1 MVSFKNR
8 RKNSQCRTF
17 WNLLPSILYVKSTFP
32 KPLDFSKQISRKILV
47 AEKSSNF
54 HTVIL
59 VSSTFHFL
67 NFLFNEVLCCG
78 NRLLRSGYTNNPVP
92 CSGWKIAFFWY
103 LNPGAGKL
111 LQLDYRASCKKKRL
125 IDIGISGFRNFRIF
139 RIFGVSKFWKFEL
152 FKLLKIR
159 KSEITNFRSIEWVS
173 EFRTFQWFESR
184 NYGTF
189 ENSIS
194 ESTDF
199 SEFGIR
205 KFGIFDS
212 YLRVL

>member
-111 LQLDYRASCKKKRL
+111 LQLDYRASCNKKQL
-125 IDIGISGFRNFRIF
+125 IDIGISEFRVSCISQFWDLAIPGFRDSGILRFRYFAIPKF
-139 RIFGVSKFWKFEL
+139 RYSGVS
-152 FKLLKIR
+152 R
-159 KSEITNFRSIEWVS
+159 FRD
-173 EFRTFQWFESR
+173 FA
-184 NYGTF
+184 
-189 ENSIS
+189 IS
-194 ESTDF
+194 EYRDYS
-199 SEFGIR
+199 GI
-205 KFGIFDS
+205 
-212 YLRVL
+212 